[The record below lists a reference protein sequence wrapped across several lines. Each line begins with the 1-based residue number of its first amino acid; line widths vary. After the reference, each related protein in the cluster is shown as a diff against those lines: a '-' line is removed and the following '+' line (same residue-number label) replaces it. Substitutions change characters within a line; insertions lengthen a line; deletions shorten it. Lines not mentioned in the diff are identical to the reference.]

1 MGITAPLILRLA
13 DEIRNNRE
21 LAMSSGV
28 IAYPFSL
35 SDECAACIGDMT
47 ARASLSNALTSRSLK
62 MPVSL
67 LTPISN

>member
-13 DEIRNNRE
+13 GEIKNNRE

-28 IAYPFSL
+28 MAYPFSL

-47 ARASLSNALTSRSLK
+47 ARASLSKASKSLR

-67 LTPISN
+67 LTPSFN